1 MKTFKI
7 FANGT
12 KTVLAALTMSLAM
25 TSCLSDGDTSY
36 AYISGVSSD
45 CYANSN
51 NAFLLIQS
59 SSAWELKKG
68 NDASW
73 VSLDRTTGAGPVA
86 DVVYVG
92 TEQNTTD
99 KYRTATL
106 SLQNAD
112 NRSSS
117 GELYQWGTR
126 GDGSLG
132 TAKDVRKIEGSDGSE
147 INLRYD
153 IYHRIQS
160 LVMKD
165 GKGVT
170 NNYIFS
176 YPPVSDTARVMSV
189 VINGVMAKANV
200 NFGWQP
206 QGDLVSDDKSE
217 MVVWSSTGSSQVT
230 VKRNE
235 TNEGR
240 NVQTVSLTGYQ
251 NPDSELSHVRLY
263 YSYWDNGRYAEKTF
277 TVSHEAKKSNRKQ
290 GVDVNQLVFGVEK
303 MNPYIFLGFYRYTRC
318 SYIYEK
324 LEDTVNNVKYTIS
337 NTLNADGSVETLTV
351 ALEGGNAITYTFT
364 Y

>member
-7 FANGT
+7 FANGA
-12 KTVLAALTMSLAM
+12 KMALAAVTMSLAM
-25 TSCLSDGDTSY
+25 TSCLSEGDNTY
-36 AYISGVSSD
+36 AFVNGVSAD

-51 NAFLLIQS
+51 NAYLLLQS

-73 VSLDRTTGAGPVA
+73 VSFNKTTGTATA
-86 DVVYVG
+86 DVVYIS
-92 TEQNTTD
+92 TEPNTTD

-106 SLQNAD
+106 SLVNAD
-112 NRSSS
+112 NKSSS

-132 TAKDVRKIEGSDGSE
+132 TAKDVKKIEGSDGSE

-153 IYHRIQS
+153 ALHRVQT
-160 LVMKD
+160 LEMKN
-165 GKGVT
+165 GKGMT
-170 NNYIFS
+170 NNYIFT
-176 YPPVSDTARVMSV
+176 YPPVSDTARVMTV
-189 VINGVMAKANV
+189 IINGVMAKAAV

-206 QGDLVSDDKSE
+206 VGDIASDDKSE
-217 MVVWSSTGSSQVT
+217 QVVWTAAGSSQVS

-235 TNEGR
+235 NKEGR

-263 YSYWDNGRYAEKTF
+263 YSYWENGRYPENTF
-277 TVSHEAKKSNRKQ
+277 IVSHEAKTSNRKQ
-290 GVDVNQLVFGVEK
+290 SVDVNQLVFGVDK
-303 MNPYIFLGFYRYTRC
+303 MNPYILLGFYRYARC

-351 ALEGGNAITYTFT
+351 ALEGGNTITYTFT